1 MTWNKKYLLI
11 LVAAVCIAL
20 FFYGSTL
27 NQDSSYLKALPTLGG
42 LAFGLNTLI
51 QLAH

>member
-1 MTWNKKYLLI
+1 MEWNKRYILLMLA
-11 LVAAVCIAL
+11 LVCLAL
-20 FFYGSTL
+20 YFYGSTL
-27 NQDSSYLKALPTLGG
+27 NKENSYLKALPTLGG